1 MEQLREPAKL
11 MDAGMG
17 VYQLVSAIECWNN
30 IGFVPDPLLHLGSYL
45 SEDGL
50 NVRNSSIGAT
60 LSADSNSRSETLD
73 MPCTVLPAIDA
84 TYVLT
89 LPLALL
95 FFISIAL
102 WYMSLFLCAN
112 KSTSVEIT

>member
-1 MEQLREPAKL
+1 MEQLREPVKL

-17 VYQLVSAIECWNN
+17 VYQLVSAIEY

-50 NVRNSSIGAT
+50 NVRNSSIGGT
-60 LSADSNSRSETLD
+60 LSEDSNSRSETLD

-89 LPLALL
+89 LPLVLL

>member
-17 VYQLVSAIECWNN
+17 AYQLVSAIECWNN

-60 LSADSNSRSETLD
+60 LSEDSNSRSETLD

-84 TYVLT
+84 TCVLM
-89 LPLALL
+89 LPRRCYSSFLL
-95 FFISIAL
+95 PYCTCLYF
-102 WYMSLFLCAN
+102 
-112 KSTSVEIT
+112 SVRTNQPQ

>member
-1 MEQLREPAKL
+1 MEQLREPVKL

-60 LSADSNSRSETLD
+60 
-73 MPCTVLPAIDA
+73 
-84 TYVLT
+84 
-89 LPLALL
+89 
-95 FFISIAL
+95 
-102 WYMSLFLCAN
+102 
-112 KSTSVEIT
+112 